1 MKYAIIRDIDIVNGD
16 GVGVSIFF
24 QGCSHHCKGCFNQET
39 WNFNDGKDFT
49 EKVKNEFIKLC
60 KRDNIDFISLLGGEP
75 FDQPLGELLSLLKEL
90 KELNKPIYVWTGY
103 LFEDLWENENPIY
116 RSIFQYIT
124 YLIDGEFQENKKDL
138 TLHLRGSS
146 NQRIIDVQKTLLNDK
161 IFEI

>member
-146 NQRIIDVQKTLLNDK
+146 NQRIIDVQKNTSK
-161 IFEI
+161 